1 MVSHTF
7 SIFYLFTNSLNNIFA
22 VLDWSLGALLLGL
35 IMTLFLENI
44 VAHLLLHL
52 LTLLLHAGLALLLVD
67 SLTHLLHTS
76 RTLSLR

>member
-1 MVSHTF
+1 MF
-7 SIFYLFTNSLNNIFA
+7 RIFYLFTNSLHNISA
-22 VLDWSLGALLLGL
+22 GLDWCLGALLLGL